1 MLVGYY
7 VCSHSHIPY
16 PTSNPCSSLFKPALY
31 PMKWYLWIES
41 SHPRVLGLLVSERY
55 WQVIEGQERWR
66 NYSICS
72 WAPFWTS
79 FLRVG
84 MVLVMQ
90 QLLCS
95 FPFTFRVRMVNI
107 PSHWWT
113 LGNLCVCVCAC
124 SFSCVQFFVT
134 LWTVAFQAP
143 LSMGFSRRDYWCGLP
158 YLPPGDLPDLGMEP
172 MSACISCIS
181 GRFFAHWTTW
191 EAHVCVCVCVY
202 VCMYI

>member
-1 MLVGYY
+1 M
-7 VCSHSHIPY
+7 
-16 PTSNPCSSLFKPALY
+16 
-31 PMKWYLWIES
+31 
-41 SHPRVLGLLVSERY
+41 
-55 WQVIEGQERWR
+55 IEGQERWR

-72 WAPFWTS
+72 WTPFWTS

-143 LSMGFSRRDYWCGLP
+143 LSMGFSWQEYWSGLP
-158 YLPPGDLPDLGMEP
+158 CPPPILLSSFRKKRIQKINCLAQVTQLIDSNYQLLI
-172 MSACISCIS
+172 A
-181 GRFFAHWTTW
+181 F
-191 EAHVCVCVCVY
+191 
-202 VCMYI
+202 